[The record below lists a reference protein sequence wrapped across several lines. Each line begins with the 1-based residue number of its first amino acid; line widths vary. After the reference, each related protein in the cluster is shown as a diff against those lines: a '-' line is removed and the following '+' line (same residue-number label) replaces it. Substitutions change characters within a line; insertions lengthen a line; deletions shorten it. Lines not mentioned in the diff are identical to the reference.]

1 MLMPVYCDSSSLRVL
16 MLKICQINGLKRG
29 FFSILEPYFL
39 VLYRGAHGIPIAVI
53 KKKRVTVVYRAY
65 TVVIFIKCRVDK
77 PRPSWF
83 TSHTTTSIIDQMCA
97 LVSFMPSGQAIK
109 VVP

>member
-16 MLKICQINGLKRG
+16 MLKICQINGLKRL

-53 KKKRVTVVYRAY
+53 KKKVLQLYIELILLSSLSSAVWISLGRHG
-65 TVVIFIKCRVDK
+65 
-77 PRPSWF
+77 
-83 TSHTTTSIIDQMCA
+83 SHLTQPP
-97 LVSFMPSGQAIK
+97 VS
-109 VVP
+109 

>member
-16 MLKICQINGLKRG
+16 MLKICQINGLKRV
-29 FFSILEPYFL
+29 FFHFGAIFSRVIQ
-39 VLYRGAHGIPIAVI
+39 GAHGIPIAVI
-53 KKKRVTVVYRAY
+53 KKRVTVVYRAY

-97 LVSFMPSGQAIK
+97 LVSFMPSGQAIN